1 MHYTVFA
8 FLPES
13 TGIAARLYIELG
25 LGSFQVPYKVTEKRY
40 REG

>member
-8 FLPES
+8 FLPEN

-25 LGSFQVPYKVTEKRY
+25 LGSFQVLYIKKKWWKSF
-40 REG
+40 